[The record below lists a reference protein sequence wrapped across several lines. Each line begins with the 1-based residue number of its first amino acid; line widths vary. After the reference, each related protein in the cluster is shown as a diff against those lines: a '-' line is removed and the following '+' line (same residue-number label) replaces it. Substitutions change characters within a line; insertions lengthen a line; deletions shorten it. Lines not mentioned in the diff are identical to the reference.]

1 MVKLA
6 DIVEREIEEQRA
18 EGVPISVTPGGL
30 HWHVKVGGKLA
41 TILPRAPRTE
51 KNPRAD
57 MNVRAHIRRAAAA
70 WKATQR
76 EV

>member
-6 DIVEREIEEQRA
+6 DIVEREVEEQRA
-18 EGVPISVTPGGL
+18 DGVPIDITLGSR
-30 HWHVKVGGKLA
+30 HWHVNVGGKLA

-51 KNPRAD
+51 KNARAD

-70 WKATQR
+70 WKRSQM